1 MAEAAGLVLGVLGI
15 SGLFAACVENFDIV
29 VRGKKFSREFE
40 LLCTQVR
47 PHWARL
53 RDAVTDAYAAILATG
68 PPGPLGRD
76 AGSHPEH

>member
-47 PHWARL
+47 PRRRDYRILGQTL
-53 RDAVTDAYAAILATG
+53 RSYPYNEFA
-68 PPGPLGRD
+68 
-76 AGSHPEH
+76 